1 MSLLDPNAAAPA
13 INQPAEEIATTDEI
27 EKKRI
32 ELKSML
38 SGCIASGKLQVMKAQ
53 EGLESISGTP
63 RNEALEREQREAMA
77 TGIMSLITDCLLY
90 TSPSPRDS

>member
-13 INQPAEEIATTDEI
+13 TDQPAGDIATTDEI

-38 SGCIASGKLQVMKAQ
+38 SGCIASGKLQYSKLSAKFRQ
-53 EGLESISGTP
+53 NFIK
-63 RNEALEREQREAMA
+63 
-77 TGIMSLITDCLLY
+77 I
-90 TSPSPRDS
+90 

>member
-13 INQPAEEIATTDEI
+13 TDQPAEVIATTDEI

-38 SGCIASGKLQVMKAQ
+38 SGCIASGKLQNPLKS
-53 EGLESISGTP
+53 LKIS
-63 RNEALEREQREAMA
+63 
-77 TGIMSLITDCLLY
+77 
-90 TSPSPRDS
+90 